1 MEKKMLYTFNQF
13 SEKSHGREV
22 GGKGAMLARLY
33 QSGYPVPNGFILSS
47 SCFNEKGL
55 LSTAREELIKH
66 YRQLIEKNSV
76 SKVAVRSSGL
86 SEDSA
91 TASFAGEF
99 ETVLNVS
106 SEDELLNAVQIV
118 FDSGKSD
125 RAKAYAK
132 AQNLPESHTMAV
144 VVQQMLAPSVS
155 GILFTTDPVSGDD
168 NIMQGN
174 VIKGLADQ
182 LVSGEVTG
190 DVFTLQVLS
199 GMYEGPDYFKPYQS
213 ELFRLASKLVAD
225 FKTPQDIEWAVEN
238 DKLFLL
244 QTRPITTLHQIPN
257 IWNESLKG
265 DYLWSNSNIGEIFG
279 NPVTP
284 FTWSIFKESVDRGL
298 GSVNNHPMAG
308 LIGGRIYL
316 NLSLFVS
323 ILNKLGK
330 PQETILKEFDLFLGQ
345 IPDHVEIP
353 LAKVTWGGVLG
364 FMVRQMGATF
374 KLYLSHKKFLK
385 WIREECLIW
394 CEAKFQAIDL
404 CQNNADLLRIYPE
417 VESVFFKSLNM
428 VGFTFNLLI
437 QEQRKKFRPIL
448 SKVLSSEDLEIMMS
462 GLGGDEQLK
471 SMGLLLG
478 ISAMNKGKMTRAAF
492 ILNYGHRG
500 PNEAEFS
507 TPRTAEDPDWIDMLM
522 DQWRDSDVDR
532 LLQKQAESRE
542 RIWKE
547 IDQKKLK
554 KANKL
559 RTLFAASAIHAQN
572 REYVRSESIRQMWV
586 IRKFIEKA
594 SEINKLKDELYYLSK
609 SEVLQYLQGDT
620 SLLEH
625 VKNRRETYNIC
636 KSLSTLPNIISGQI
650 DLSVWVKDP
659 KRRTDYFDS
668 HQTHLTDSENQIKGF
683 PGSAGVV
690 EGLVRVLNSHEQMD
704 QFKSGEVLVTSVTNV
719 GWTPLFPRA
728 AAIITDI
735 GAPLSHAAIVARELG
750 IPAVVGT
757 GTATMR
763 LKTGDKVRINGSEG
777 VVELLQ

>member
-1 MEKKMLYTFNQF
+1 MLCTFNQF
-13 SEKSHGREV
+13 SEKSHGQEA
-22 GGKGAMLARLY
+22 GGKGATLAKLY
-33 QSGYPVPNGFILSS
+33 QSGYPVPNGFILLS

-55 LSTAREELIKH
+55 LGAAREALISH
-66 YRQLIEKNSV
+66 YHQLIEKISTG
-76 SKVAVRSSGL
+76 KVAVRSSGL

-106 SEDELLNAVQIV
+106 SEDELLNAVQTV
-118 FDSGKSD
+118 FDSSKSE
-125 RAKAYAK
+125 RANAYAK
-132 AQNLPESHTMAV
+132 AQNISDIHTIAV
-144 VVQQMLAPSVS
+144 VVQQMLAPSMS

-174 VIKGLADQ
+174 LTKGLGEQ

-190 DVFTLQVLS
+190 DVFTLQASS
-199 GMYEGPDYFKPYQS
+199 GAYDGPDYFKPYQS

-244 QTRPITTLHQIPN
+244 QARPITTLPQIPN
-257 IWNESLKG
+257 VWNESLKG

-279 NPVTP
+279 CPVTP

-330 PQETILKEFDLFLGQ
+330 PKENILKEFDLFLGQ
-345 IPDHVEIP
+345 IPDHVDIP
-353 LAKVTWGGVLG
+353 LAKVTLGGVLG
-364 FMVRQMGATF
+364 FMARQMKGTF
-374 KLYLSHKKFLK
+374 KSYMSHKKFLK
-385 WIREECLIW
+385 WIREECLTW
-394 CEAKFQAIDL
+394 CETKFQAIER
-404 CQNNADLLRIYPE
+404 CQNNADLLRLYPE
-417 VESVFFKSLNM
+417 VESVFFKSLEM
-428 VGFTFNLLI
+428 IGFTFNLLI
-437 QEQRKKFRPIL
+437 QQQRKKFRPAL

-471 SMGLLLG
+471 SMGPLLG
-478 ISAMNKGKMTRAAF
+478 ISAMKEGKMTREAF
-492 ILNYGHRG
+492 IRNYGHRG

-507 TPRTAEDPDWIDMLM
+507 TPRTGENPDWIDILM

-532 LLQKQAESRE
+532 LLQKQKENRE

-547 IDQKKLK
+547 IDQKLPKQ
-554 KANKL
+554 ANKL
-559 RTLFAASAIHAQN
+559 RKLFAASAIHAQN

-586 IRKFIEKA
+586 IRKFVEKA
-594 SEINKLKDELYYLSK
+594 AQLNGLGDELYYLSK
-609 SEVLQYLQGDT
+609 SEVLRYLQGDT
-620 SLLEH
+620 GLLEN

-636 KSLSTLPNIISGQI
+636 KGLPALPNIISGQI
-650 DLSVWVKDP
+650 DLLAWAKDP

-668 HQTHLTDSENQIKGF
+668 HHTQVADNENQIKGF

-690 EGLVRVLNSHEQMD
+690 EGFVRVLNSHEQMD

-728 AAIITDI
+728 AAIVTDI

-750 IPAVVGT
+750 IPAVVGA

-777 VVELLQ
+777 VVELLG